1 VPETGLEPAHLAIR
15 DPKSRASANFATPA
29 RFFRTDAQKQ
39 HENTVRCNRVSG
51 ILLASTAKI
60 SYFCG
65 MRIFPRLLYA
75 FFTCFLVGSAA
86 AQPTKPIAP
95 GQYGY
100 LEIMDEQ
107 ESTLVS
113 LPTCIAMTLNFYGA
127 DSQWT
132 AVRVG
137 SALGLNFDVQG
148 RSSRTSSGVL
158 KRLANEN
165 TDLFNGISFEQI
177 QTGIKKIGYTWDRWQ
192 WPDDTAGFQHA
203 INAIKQ
209 SLDARK
215 PVIIDELIQY
225 AGWTKNH
232 QALLAFGYDEN
243 AGELL
248 VMDPAMNFPGKRHIP
263 FSELKN
269 IWSNKGYYHALF
281 TAPKGAFPAGH
292 TQ

>member
-1 VPETGLEPAHLAIR
+1 
-15 DPKSRASANFATPA
+15 
-29 RFFRTDAQKQ
+29 
-39 HENTVRCNRVSG
+39 
-51 ILLASTAKI
+51 
-60 SYFCG
+60 
-65 MRIFPRLLYA
+65 MRISLIWLYA
-75 FFTCFLVGSAA
+75 FFLCFLAGTGA
-86 AQPTKPIAP
+86 AQPTKPIVP

-107 ESTLVS
+107 ENTLVG

-137 SALGLNFDVQG
+137 SAMGLNFDAQ
-148 RSSRTSSGVL
+148 RKSSGML
-158 KRLANEN
+158 KRLSSEN

-177 QTGIKKIGYTWDRWQ
+177 QTGIKKMGYTWDRWQ
-192 WPDDTAGFQHA
+192 WPDDTAGFRHA
-203 INAIKQ
+203 INAIEQ

-215 PVIIDELIQY
+215 PVIIDELIQHPSRNV
-225 AGWTKNH
+225 GRTESH
-232 QALLAFGYDEN
+232 QALLAFGYDEK

-263 FSELKN
+263 FNELKN
-269 IWSNKGYYHALF
+269 IWDNGGYYHALF